1 MKMTISSSRGSIQKA
16 VLAAPPQANWPGEP
30 LIWASRWSSS
40 TEKPR
45 PNPGA
50 ARRSFAEQA
59 RRCEC
64 GEILSAEVA
73 LINKRVDAFP
83 HCMPVW
89 GVWGVWAEDALRF
102 SSAKNSR
109 KARNL
114 AHDPRAV
121 MTTDDPLDPVVL
133 DGLVRL
139 VSEHEKIVQFAAWV
153 DEKYQTKYGVEF
165 FDTAS
170 NGCFRLS
177 PTWAFAL
184 REGDFTGSPLSH

>member
-1 MKMTISSSRGSIQKA
+1 
-16 VLAAPPQANWPGEP
+16 
-30 LIWASRWSSS
+30 
-40 TEKPR
+40 
-45 PNPGA
+45 
-50 ARRSFAEQA
+50 
-59 RRCEC
+59 
-64 GEILSAEVA
+64 
-73 LINKRVDAFP
+73 
-83 HCMPVW
+83 MPVW
-89 GVWGVWAEDALRF
+89 GVWGVWAEDALWF

-139 VSEHEKIVQFAAWV
+139 VSEHENIARFAAWA

-165 FDTAS
+165 FDTVS

-184 REGDFTGSPLSH
+184 REGDFTGSPTRWTFVQ

>member
-1 MKMTISSSRGSIQKA
+1 MRACYTPATQGTEDALTLEPKA
-16 VLAAPPQANWPGEP
+16 ERPHMPAYGILQATEGTGLLPWTWAVERLPRSHDYWLATVWPDG
-30 LIWASRWSSS
+30 R
-40 TEKPR
+40 PR
-45 PNPGA
+45 
-50 ARRSFAEQA
+50 
-59 RRCEC
+59 
-64 GEILSAEVA
+64 V
-73 LINKRVDAFP
+73 
-83 HCMPVW
+83 MP
-89 GVWGVWAEDALRF
+89 VWGVWAEDALWF

-139 VSEHEKIVQFAAWV
+139 VSEHEKIARFAAWA

-165 FDTAS
+165 FDTVS

-184 REGDFTGSPLSH
+184 REGDFTRSPTRWTFVQ